1 MEASTSNQPERSRY
15 TISVDG
21 DIVGKAYYTDESGT
35 RIFTHTEVD
44 EAYTGHGLATQLVSF
59 AVADSRENGIVVEA
73 TCPLVSAYLAK
84 HPEG

>member
-1 MEASTSNQPERSRY
+1 MEASTSNQPERTRY

-35 RIFTHTEVD
+35 RTFTHTEVD
-44 EAYTGHGLATQLVSF
+44 DAYTGQGLATQLVSF